1 MAANRIVTLLPS
13 ATEIV
18 CALGLEDKLVGVTH
32 ECDFPATVSNLPH
45 VTRSVIHQNMSSAEI
60 DGAVR
65 EHLETNQALYS
76 LDVPL
81 LNELAPDLVVT
92 QALCDVCAVA
102 EHEVLGALN
111 QLDQPAELVNLEP
124 MTLGEVFQTITLL
137 GAVAG
142 IDDQAARFRAS
153 LEERVARVKSL
164 TKSLSDLEKPTVGFL
179 EWSDPL
185 FNGGHWTPE
194 LIEYAGG
201 IDSFGSKHQPSR
213 TISDEDLL
221 DADPDVL
228 IVALCGFDEVR
239 ATEELELLKGRI
251 DFSMLS
257 AHRNN
262 RVHVLDG
269 NSYFSRPG
277 PRLVDALEIL
287 VGLLHPELA
296 DQLKEG

>member
-1 MAANRIVTLLPS
+1 MAAERIITLLPS

-18 CALGLEDKLVGVTH
+18 CALGLKDKLVGVTH
-32 ECDFPATVSNLPH
+32 ECDYPAGVSDLPH
-45 VTRSVIHQNMSSAEI
+45 VTRSVIHQDMSSAEI

-65 EHLETNQALYS
+65 EHLENHQALYS
-76 LDVPL
+76 LDLPL
-81 LNELAPDLVVT
+81 LNQLAADLLVT

-102 EHEVLGALN
+102 EHEVLGALE
-111 QLDQPAELVNLEP
+111 QLESRAKLVNLEP
-124 MTLGEVFQTITLL
+124 MTLGEVFTTITLL
-137 GAVAG
+137 GEAAG
-142 IDDQAARFRAS
+142 ISDKAEEFRAS
-153 LEERVARVKSL
+153 LEGRVKRVRQL
-164 TKSLSDLEKPTVGFL
+164 TDELSEEDKPTVGFL

-201 IDSFGSKHQPSR
+201 VDSFGSKHQPSR
-213 TISDEDLL
+213 TIPDEQLL
-221 DADPDVL
+221 EANPEVL

-239 ATEELELLKGRI
+239 AAKELELLKQRI
-251 DFSMLS
+251 DFSKLK
-257 AHRNN
+257 AAQTG

-287 VGLLHPELA
+287 LGLLHPELA
-296 DQLKEG
+296 RAIDQR